1 MRRLTVLDSTLR
13 EGEQFVSSYF
23 TLDQR
28 LEIARLLDR
37 VGVTF
42 IEVPTPVASVETR
55 RAIEEICKLNLRAHI
70 VTHVRCAEA
79 DVEAAL
85 DTSVYGLNLF
95 YGTSETLRSYS
106 HGRRVDQIVQ
116 EAVPLI
122 RRIRDAGRYV
132 RFSAED
138 AFRSDL
144 VDLLTVFDAVV
155 EAGAQRIGL
164 PDTVG
169 IATPRQVERIIRL
182 CSERYPD
189 VGIEFH
195 GHNDTGCAIAN
206 VISAYEGGADCLD
219 VTVMGIGERNGIAS
233 LSGLIAQLYIHYP
246 EQLATYDLTQLPVLD
261 QYVASCLNI
270 PIPFNAPI
278 TAPSAFTHRAGVHT
292 KAILQN
298 PHAYEVL
305 NPEDFGLVR
314 HVDVGSRL
322 TGRYAVGHH
331 AASLGLQLSNDE
343 INQLTRALRERAESG
358 ALNQDEV
365 NNFIHQWYQEQQK
378 GHLVWER

>member
-1 MRRLTVLDSTLR
+1 MRRLTILDSTLR

-23 TLDQR
+23 TLEQR
-28 LEIARLLDR
+28 LEIARLLDS
-37 VGVTF
+37 VGVSF
-42 IEVPTPVASVETR
+42 IEVPTPVASAETR
-55 RAIEEICKLNLRAHI
+55 HAIEEICKLKLRAQ
-70 VTHVRCAEA
+70 VLTHVRCAEA

-85 DTSVYGLNLF
+85 DLPVYGLNLF
-95 YGTSETLRSYS
+95 YSTSEALRSYS

-122 RRIRDAGRYV
+122 RRVRAAGRYV

-155 EAGAQRIGL
+155 DAGVQRIGL

-182 CSERYPD
+182 CSERYPN

-219 VTVMGIGERNGIAS
+219 VTVLGIGERNGIAS
-233 LSGLIAQLYIHYP
+233 LSGLISQLYIHYP

-270 PIPFNAPI
+270 SIPFNTPI

-292 KAILQN
+292 KAVLQN
-298 PHAYEVL
+298 PRSYEVL
-305 NPEDFGLVR
+305 DPQDFGLAR
-314 HVDVGSRL
+314 HVDLGSRL

-331 AASLGLQLSNDE
+331 AATLGLQLSSDE
-343 INQLTRALRERAESG
+343 ITLLTRALRERAESG

-365 NNFIHQWYQEQQK
+365 DSFINQWYQEQQK
-378 GHLVWER
+378 GTLVWER